1 VKAEFSEFTYGF
13 SVIRELSEKYSFSE
27 VPIFPSLIDEGKIG
41 GGYDV
46 NAEIEGIPFFLQF
59 KLSEYLE
66 RASSLHYGTF
76 LAPYYRFKLHK
87 NNGYNQH
94 NLLVQ
99 LEKQGNPV
107 FYTAPAFREKKI
119 LSLNYFNKDI
129 VKNSIWIS
137 PLDIGSINDTSQHYV
152 CFEKSL
158 KRSYFFSEPVTIS
171 NKLNFDENDDNHPFV
186 KYLETFEVAKTQ
198 TWEQL
203 YYQMLSMIKNL
214 DRKSYILIKEYS
226 RKHLNY
232 QDKVKE
238 ISLLFFGTEILL
250 FNIM

>member
-1 VKAEFSEFTYGF
+1 MNCAIK
-13 SVIRELSEKYSFSE
+13 LK
-27 VPIFPSLIDEGKIG
+27 
-41 GGYDV
+41 GY
-46 NAEIEGIPFFLQF
+46 E
-59 KLSEYLE
+59 
-66 RASSLHYGTF
+66 
-76 LAPYYRFKLHK
+76 
-87 NNGYNQH
+87 
-94 NLLVQ
+94 
-99 LEKQGNPV
+99 
-107 FYTAPAFREKKI
+107 
-119 LSLNYFNKDI
+119 
-129 VKNSIWIS
+129 
-137 PLDIGSINDTSQHYV
+137 
-152 CFEKSL
+152 
-158 KRSYFFSEPVTIS
+158 
-171 NKLNFDENDDNHPFV
+171 